1 MNLFTVAAI
10 QMLSGITLEK
20 NLSRAQALIDQAV
33 AKGAQ
38 LVLLPEYFCLMGSNE
53 LDKVKIA
60 EPLGNGPIQTM
71 LANAAKKNKIWLIGG
86 TVPIATENDTQEVS
100 CTTIVSESKTSPTQ
114 KRVDADE
121 HSEYCTTEDLERLAG
136 STSVSKV
143 RNTSVV
149 YNPDGDLVQHY
160 DKIHLFS
167 YQGKSENFDEAHTIV
182 AGQKIA
188 TCFINTPLDVLH
200 IGLSVCYDLRF
211 PELYRHMGKPNPL
224 DLIVVPAAFTYA
236 TGQAHWE
243 VLLRARAIENQCYVL
258 AASQGGIHE
267 NGRQTW
273 GHSML
278 IDPWGKILA
287 QLENGEGIVSGNID
301 RKHIDTIRK
310 NLPAL
315 THQQDLRKMLLSKR
329 SNADRTK

>member
-258 AASQGGIHE
+258 AASQGGIHACSRRRNKISAE
-267 NGRQTW
+267 SAKGNPWFMGRSLH
-273 GHSML
+273 GS
-278 IDPWGKILA
+278 
-287 QLENGEGIVSGNID
+287 E
-301 RKHIDTIRK
+301 
-310 NLPAL
+310 
-315 THQQDLRKMLLSKR
+315 
-329 SNADRTK
+329 

>member
-1 MNLFTVAAI
+1 MNLFIVAAI

-20 NLSRAQALIDQAV
+20 NLSRAQALIDQAA

-86 TVPIATENDTQEVS
+86 TVPIITENDTEEDS
-100 CTTIVSESKTSPTQ
+100 CTTFVSKSKTRPTPPQ
-114 KRVDADE
+114 RVDAGHE
-121 HSEYCTTEDLERLAG
+121 HSEHRTTANLERLAG

-143 RNTSVV
+143 RNTSVI

-167 YQGKSENFDEAHTIV
+167 YQGESENYDEAHTIV
-182 AGQKIA
+182 AGKKIA
-188 TCFINTPLDVLH
+188 TCFINTPLEVLH

-258 AASQGGIHE
+258 AAAQGGTHE

-315 THQQDLRKMLLSKR
+315 THQVL
-329 SNADRTK
+329 